1 MARPRIE
8 IDKKEFESLLV
19 IQCTLKEITAFFDNK
34 LGSCSEDTIERW
46 CKRTYGKSFADVSA
60 EKKTIGKISVRRAEF
75 RMMEKNAAV
84 LIFMAKNLL
93 GQSDNP
99 GVNTEGE
106 NEIEDALSASLKELA
121 EKGLEDD

>member
-8 IDKKEFESLLV
+8 IDKKDFESLLV

-34 LGSCSEDTIERW
+34 LGGCSEDTIERW
-46 CKRTYGKSFADVSA
+46 CKRTYGKSFAEVSV
-60 EKKTIGKISVRRAEF
+60 KKKQLGKISVRRAEF

-84 LIFMAKNLL
+84 LIFLAKNLL

-99 GVNTEGE
+99 VDEE
-106 NEIEDALSASLKELA
+106 NLQNAQEILKDIKSAIN
-121 EKGLEDD
+121 